1 MARIVPLPTLG
12 TPRKQ
17 GSSLARVLFFLIF
30 VGLVLG
36 GWWWRKRHPV
46 FTVTPVATHTPPAA
60 APNVAVPAPAIA
72 PPVPPPD
79 PIKQAGLR
87 RVSVVLNGAL
97 ETSLVST
104 LGAELGQSL
113 AQVISRTLVWWVS
126 MPGGLRRG
134 DRLEMLFQQR
144 PNEEPLLYA
153 VKFASIKLGQTFR
166 AYRFKPEGAS
176 FARSYLSTGEEV
188 ELRLKDAPLD
198 DYEQVT
204 SLIRDGR
211 KHKGVDFKTPA
222 GSRVKA
228 TFDGTIIR
236 KNWSFRGNGNSLEV
250 SETGGEHRRALFLHL
265 SELPKSLHVGD
276 QVTRGQVIASSGNS
290 GHSFAPHLHYQL
302 MLGETRLLDPFESHE
317 TYRRALSAE
326 QKPAFETEVRRLDAL
341 LSSSPAAAAQL
352 GSLSDKPRR

>member
-36 GWWWRKRHPV
+36 GWWWRKHHPL
-46 FTVTPVATHTPPAA
+46 FTATPVASNAPPAG
-60 APNVAVPAPAIA
+60 APPIATPAIA
-72 PPVPPPD
+72 PPVPPD
-79 PIKQAGLR
+79 PLKQAGLR
-87 RVSVVLNGAL
+87 RVSVALNGAL

-104 LGAELGQSL
+104 LGAELGQTL
-113 AQVISRTLVWWVS
+113 TQVISRTLVWWVS

-134 DRLEMLFQQR
+134 DRIEVLFQER
-144 PNEEPLLYA
+144 SNEEPLLYA
-153 VKFASIKLGQTFR
+153 IEFASIKLGQTFR

-176 FARSYLSTGEEV
+176 FARSYLPTGEEL

-211 KHKGVDFKTPA
+211 KHKGVDFKTPV
-222 GSRVKA
+222 GSQVKA
-228 TFDGTIIR
+228 TFDGTITR
-236 KNWSFRGNGNSLEV
+236 KNWSFRGNGNSLEI
-250 SETGGEHRRALFLHL
+250 SETGDKHRRALFLHL
-265 SELPKSLHVGD
+265 SELPKTQHVGD
-276 QVTRGQVIASSGNS
+276 RVTRGLVIASSGNS

-302 MLGETRLLDPFESHE
+302 MLGERLLDPFASHE
-317 TYRRALSAE
+317 TYRRTLSAE
-326 QKPAFETEVRRLDAL
+326 QKPAFETEVRRLEGL
-341 LSSSPAAAAQL
+341 LSSSASTAAQL
-352 GSLSDKPRR
+352 GSLSDNPRR

>member
-1 MARIVPLPTLG
+1 
-12 TPRKQ
+12 
-17 GSSLARVLFFLIF
+17 
-30 VGLVLG
+30 
-36 GWWWRKRHPV
+36 V
-46 FTVTPVATHTPPAA
+46 FTATPVASHTPPAA
-60 APNVAVPAPAIA
+60 TQPVAVPAPAIA
-72 PPVPPPD
+72 PPIPPD
-79 PIKQAGLR
+79 PLKQAGLR

-104 LGAELGQSL
+104 FGAELGQSL
-113 AQVISRTLVWWVS
+113 TQVISRTLVWWVS

-134 DRLEMLFQQR
+134 DRIDALFQER

-153 VKFASIKLGQTFR
+153 VKFASIKFGQTFR

-228 TFDGTIIR
+228 TFDGTITR

-276 QVTRGQVIASSGNS
+276 RVTRGQVIASSGNS

-302 MLGETRLLDPFESHE
+302 MQGETRLLDPFESHE
-317 TYRRALSAE
+317 TFRRALSVE
-326 QKPAFETEVRRLDAL
+326 QKPAFETEVRRLEGL
-341 LSSSPAAAAQL
+341 LSSSPGAATQL
-352 GSLSDKPRR
+352 GSLSDNPRR

>member
-1 MARIVPLPTLG
+1 MARHVPLPTLG
-12 TPRKQ
+12 PTRKQ

-46 FTVTPVATHTPPAA
+46 FIAAPVATHIPPAA
-60 APNVAVPAPAIA
+60 APPVAMPDTA
-72 PPVPPPD
+72 PPVPPD
-79 PIKQAGLR
+79 PLKQAGLR
-87 RVSVVLNGAL
+87 RVSVALDGAL

-104 LGAELGQSL
+104 LGPELGQAL

-134 DRLEMLFQQR
+134 DRIAVLFQER
-144 PNEEPLLYA
+144 RNEEPLLHA
-153 VKFASIKLGQTFR
+153 VKFASVKLGQTFQ

-176 FARSYLSTGEEV
+176 FARSYLSSGEEL

-211 KHKGVDFKTPA
+211 KHKGVDFKTPV

-228 TFDGTIIR
+228 TFDGMITR
-236 KNWSFRGNGNSLEV
+236 KNWNFRGNGNSLEV
-250 SETGGEHRRALFLHL
+250 SETGGQHRRALFLHL
-265 SELPKSLHVGD
+265 SELPKTQHVGD
-276 QVTRGQVIASSGNS
+276 PVARGQVIASSGNS

-302 MLGETRLLDPFESHE
+302 MQGDTRLLDPFESHE

-326 QKPAFETEVRRLDAL
+326 HKPAFETEMHRLDGL
-341 LSSSPAAAAQL
+341 LSSSATAPAQL